1 MNTSSITLLKDRPVN
16 ENPFSR
22 GTLDKY
28 RLVVACVRETM
39 KRLLAEAI
47 EPAENAPILI
57 LGPTAPED
65 LQTGANTPVG
75 WVTFVNGTSHPSPEV
90 EIIPPDN
97 LLELNLFIEKVAQA
111 DGQLILG
118 DFLDNIIK
126 TSGSPE
132 SFYSFFCQLASRVRL
147 KKRTA
152 VLVIKED
159 IHDRSTVEMVKR
171 FADVVLE
178 FR

>member
-1 MNTSSITLLKDRPVN
+1 MNTSSISLLKDHRPN

-28 RLVVACVRETM
+28 RLVVACVRGNVSVRETM

-47 EPAENAPILI
+47 EPAQNAPILI

-65 LQTGANTPVG
+65 LQTRSNTPVG
-75 WVTFVNGTSHPSPEV
+75 WVTFVNGTPHPSPEV

-126 TSGSPE
+126 TSGSP
-132 SFYSFFCQLASRVRL
+132 
-147 KKRTA
+147 
-152 VLVIKED
+152 
-159 IHDRSTVEMVKR
+159 
-171 FADVVLE
+171 
-178 FR
+178 